1 MEKNIIDYITKFIK
15 DNGSAE
21 LLKLWKSKDTQKDF
35 KNSLNIKKEKKK
47 KDPSLPKNGKSA
59 YMFFCIEKRKE
70 IVEQNQGL
78 KPPQILAELGRE
90 WNLIKGDESKISKY
104 VLLSE
109 QDKQRYKDEM
119 AQREGASA
127 APEEEEE
134 KVEEEGSL
142 TKLNM
147 KELREQCKA
156 KGLKGYSKLSK
167 EDIIAKLNE

>member
-15 DNGSAE
+15 DNGSSE

-59 YMFFCIEKRKE
+59 YMFFCIDKRDDV
-70 IVEQNQGL
+70 VEQNPGF
-78 KPPQILAELGRE
+78 KPPQILAKLGKE

-104 VLLSE
+104 VLLAE

-119 AQREGASA
+119 ALRGTSTAS
-127 APEEEEE
+127 EEEEE
-134 KVEEEGSL
+134 KAEEGENL
-142 TKLNM
+142 AKMNM
-147 KELREQCKA
+147 KELREKCKT

-167 EDIIAKLNE
+167 EEIIAKLNE